1 MIDSRILDNLGKYR
15 KYDFSKISDLLR
27 LIRNKSHHYRDLPEE
42 VRLTV
47 IGPPPSQFLCYFI
60 SKFPLL
66 FIHVYIV
73 IQKHCKDEH
82 SFKHYFVNN
91 NIK

>member
-1 MIDSRILDNLGKYR
+1 MIDPRILDNLGKYR

-47 IGPPPSQFLCYFI
+47 IGPPPSQFLCYFEE
-60 SKFPLL
+60 KFPLL
-66 FIHVYIV
+66 FIHVYNV
-73 IQKHCKDEH
+73 IHNYCKNED
-82 SFKHYFVNN
+82 SFRHYFVHV
-91 NIK
+91 K